1 MGYTRSQTMHHN
13 ELVLTYRKWT
23 LYILMGGKTD
33 WTVMIIP
40 SGSEDE
46 CTPGLGQAS
55 NVICAFRSY

>member
-1 MGYTRSQTMHHN
+1 MTELWDIHVVKLHHN

-40 SGSEDE
+40 SGI
-46 CTPGLGQAS
+46 G
-55 NVICAFRSY
+55 I